1 MAEPAASQSKGVLTM
16 SNTIKL
22 YRLAAFDGALSNLRL
37 LEEAR
42 PTPGPGQ
49 VLLRVRAT
57 SLNYRDLLVLAG
69 QHPGLKPG
77 LIPVSDGAGE
87 VVAVGDAVHRVK
99 LGDRVVAAFNQ
110 SWIAGR
116 PEAEFMRAMLGGT
129 VDGMLAEYVLLD
141 QQGLERIPAYMS
153 YQQAATLPC
162 AAVTAWSA
170 LHCGLPL
177 LAGHT
182 VLVQGSGGV
191 SIFALQLAKSFGCRV
206 IATTSSDAKAERL
219 RALGADHIVNYAQ
232 TPEWGAAV
240 RELTGGRGVDRIVE
254 VGGPGTLEQSIS
266 CTAFNAQIALVGFV
280 GGLGAQI
287 NPRLLMRSG
296 LATHSVAVGSRLDLA
311 KLLAAAEATQLR
323 PVIDRVFAFADAADA
338 YRHLQSQAHLGKVVI
353 GVD

>member
-1 MAEPAASQSKGVLTM
+1 MSKTM
-16 SNTIKL
+16 RA
-22 YRLAAFDGALSNLRL
+22 YHLAAFDDSLADLQLRDDAMPL
-37 LEEAR
+37 
-42 PTPGPGQ
+42 PGNGQ
-49 VLLRVRAT
+49 VVVRVRAA
-57 SLNYRDLLVLAG
+57 SLNYRDLLVLRG

-87 VVAVGDAVHRVK
+87 IVAVGDAVHRFK

-110 SWIAGR
+110 TWISGR
-116 PEAEFMRAMLGGT
+116 PEMEFMRAMLGGT

-141 QQGLERIPAYMS
+141 QQGLERVPAYMS
-153 YQQAATLPC
+153 FEEAATLPC
-162 AAVTAWSA
+162 AGVTAWSA

-177 LAGHT
+177 MAGQT

-191 SIFALQLAKSFGCRV
+191 SVFALQLAKSFGCRV

-219 RALGADHIVNYAQ
+219 RALGADQIVNYAK

-296 LATHSVAVGSRLDLA
+296 LSTHSVAVGSRMDLA
-311 KLLAAAEATQLR
+311 KLLMAAEATQLR
-323 PVIDRVFAFADAADA
+323 PVIDRVFAYAQAADA
-338 YRHLQSQAHLGKVVI
+338 YRYLASQQHIGKVVI
-353 GVD
+353 ATG